1 MQRRQFA
8 FSAVAAL
15 ALASASPALAASP
28 PTTWD
33 NLVKV
38 KSKRLNY
45 VYLLPG
51 ADFRAY
57 SKVMLDPTQIA
68 FKKNWQRDYNSTT
81 RGLSGRVNDSDIEKA
96 ITQGGQAASEIFNQ
110 AFADGGYPVVT
121 EPGPDVLRVRTAVI
135 NLSVSAPDTRSA
147 GRSRTYSNEAGSATL
162 VVEVADSVSGAIL
175 GRAVDSRVAGDYS
188 YMINLSSMTNRSD
201 FAMVAKTWAKQCV
214 GGLDE
219 LKRLSPVSAAASA

>member
-8 FSAVAAL
+8 FSAIAAL
-15 ALASASPALAASP
+15 ALASATPALAASP
-28 PTTWD
+28 PATWD

-57 SKVMLDPTQIA
+57 SKVILDPTQIA
-68 FKKNWQRDYNSTT
+68 FKKNWKRDYNSTT
-81 RGLSGRVNDSDIEKA
+81 VGLSTRISDSDIEKA
-96 ITQGGQAASEIFNQ
+96 VTQGGQAATEIFNQ
-110 AFADGGYPVVT
+110 AFSAGGYPVVT
-121 EPGPDVLRVRTAVI
+121 EPGSDVLRVRTAVI
-135 NLSVSAPDTRSA
+135 NLAVSAPDTRTS
-147 GRSRTYSNEAGSATL
+147 GRSRSYSNEAGSATL

-175 GRAVDSRVAGDYS
+175 GRAVDSRIAGDDS
-188 YMINLSSMTNRSD
+188 YIMSRNSMTNRSD

>member
-1 MQRRQFA
+1 MHRRQFSV
-8 FSAVAAL
+8 SAVAAL
-15 ALASASPALAASP
+15 AFATAGPALAANP
-28 PTTWD
+28 PPTWD
-33 NLVKV
+33 NLVRV
-38 KSKRLNY
+38 KSKRINY

-57 SKVMLDPTQIA
+57 SKVILDPTQIA
-68 FKKNWQRDYNSTT
+68 FRKDWQRNYNSTT
-81 RGLSGRVNDSDIEKA
+81 RGLSSRVSDQQIENTIAEGGKA
-96 ITQGGQAASEIFNQ
+96 ATDIFAK
-110 AFADGGYPVVT
+110 AFASGGYPIVAA
-121 EPGPDVLRVRTAVI
+121 PGPDVLRVSTAVI

-147 GRSRTYSNEAGSATL
+147 GRSRSYSGEAGSATL

-188 YMINLSSMTNRSD
+188 YMINRNSMTNRSD

-219 LKRLSPVSAAASA
+219 LKRLSPVSA